1 MKILM
6 KNILKTQYKFIEADM
21 SSYKPPTYFI
31 NIKSISFHPYT
42 LDEDHAWFHLF
53 GLRRAVNNG
62 K

>member
-42 LDEDHAWFHLF
+42 LDEDHA
-53 GLRRAVNNG
+53 
-62 K
+62 